1 MREQTRVEKNNAAR
15 RIDCYKLFPEDK
27 STLENSPMWFFARCS
42 VFASYSNANWTHIV
56 QPTRLAMLAIKSGQ
70 NLEVRTHYTLLAI
83 RSCSIRHMLHQA
95 VRKTLTVRPQA
106 QQQLC
111 TARSYFVDRFC
122 KIIVDKEKGRVR
134 VCHTLGLQGKA
145 SEIRGK

>member
-1 MREQTRVEKNNAAR
+1 MISAQMMSCEAESNRLHFFCTH
-15 RIDCYKLFPEDK
+15 
-27 STLENSPMWFFARCS
+27 TMWFFARCS

-111 TARSYFVDRFC
+111 AARSYFVDRFC